1 MAWWKRPRRII
12 GPEVPPPEG
21 RAGDA
26 PAAAVG
32 GLDRGEQ
39 VLATAREDA
48 GGHWLVLTT
57 WRLLERTADGSTVLE
72 RAWHEVDTGSWDPD
86 TWVLS
91 VLFVDGL
98 HGRQWRMQRLTGPG
112 RVPEVFR
119 DRTTASVV
127 LTRAVNLGPRRTAR
141 VTVRKVLR
149 TRELCEQVL
158 LGRGARDEDRELAAS
173 VLAARQEVREQTGM
187 EPVPPSPGTP

>member
-1 MAWWKRPRRII
+1 MAWWKRPRRVI

-21 RAGDA
+21 RAGDVPEEA
-26 PAAAVG
+26 LT

-48 GGHWLVLTT
+48 SGHWLVLTT
-57 WRLLERTADGSTVLE
+57 WRLLERTVDGTSVLD
-72 RAWHEVDTGSWDPD
+72 RPWHEVDTGSWDPD
-86 TWVLS
+86 AWVLS

-98 HGRQWRMQRLTGPG
+98 HGRQWRLQRLTGPG

-127 LTRAVNLGPRRTAR
+127 LTRAVDLGPRRSAR
-141 VTVRKVLR
+141 VTVRTELR
-149 TRELCEQVL
+149 TRELHEQVL
-158 LGRGARDEDRELAAS
+158 LGRGARGDDAELGAK
-173 VLAARQEVREQTGM
+173 VLAARQELREQTGM
-187 EPVPPSPGTP
+187 APVPPSG